1 MKKRLSSHLS
11 LVQYLMGEIMKST
24 EYLDSSLVCWDF
36 LKRSDYIY
44 KWICSDSL
52 SEDMYVCIHH
62 YGAWIGSKDYVSS
75 KCEGCSL
82 VKVYKVTDASLDE
95 YDVEV
100 DKRIN

>member
-1 MKKRLSSHLS
+1 ME
-11 LVQYLMGEIMKST
+11 EIMKSA
-24 EYLDSSLVCWDF
+24 EYNIFVCWDF

-52 SEDMYVCIHH
+52 AEDMYVCIHH
-62 YGAWIGSKDYVSS
+62 HGAVIGGLDYVSS

-100 DKRIN
+100 DNQIN

>member
-11 LVQYLMGEIMKST
+11 LVQYLTGEIMESA
-24 EYLDSSLVCWDF
+24 EYNIYICWDF

-44 KWICSDSL
+44 KWICGDSL
-52 SEDMYVCIHH
+52 AGDMYVCIHH
-62 YGAWIGSKDYVSS
+62 HGAVIGDKDYVTL

-82 VKVYKVTDASLDE
+82 VKVYKVTDATLGE

-100 DKRIN
+100 GNQIR